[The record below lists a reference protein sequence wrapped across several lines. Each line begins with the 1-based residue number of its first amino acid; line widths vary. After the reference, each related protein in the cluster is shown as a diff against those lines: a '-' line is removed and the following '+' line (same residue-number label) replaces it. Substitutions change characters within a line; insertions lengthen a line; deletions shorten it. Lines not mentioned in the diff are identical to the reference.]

1 MKIKQHI
8 PNLVTLTNLWFG
20 SLAALYAS
28 YGHFEYTALC
38 VALGIIADFL
48 DGFLARKL
56 KVSSPLGKQLDS
68 LADLVT
74 SGLVPGI
81 VMFQL
86 MAFRLGN
93 PLDSERMGD
102 WSMGNAYEGLMPYLA
117 FSAFIITIAAG
128 YRLAKFNIDTRQE
141 DAFIGMP
148 TPAVAILIVSMSVL
162 YLHDKLG
169 ALSFLV
175 NSIWGLIAITL
186 FCAWMMHA
194 PVRLIALKF
203 SSFRF
208 KENAAKYFFIIS
220 VLLLFVLFGWLAVPI
235 TIIWYVLYS
244 VLMKGLKYN

>member
-20 SLAALYAS
+20 SLAALYAA
-28 YGHFEYTALC
+28 YGHFEYTALF

-86 MAFRLGN
+86 MTFRLGN
-93 PLDSERMGD
+93 PLDPERMGD
-102 WSMGNAYEGLMPYLA
+102 WSMSGTYEGLMPYLA

-128 YRLAKFNIDTRQE
+128 YRLAKFNIDERQD
-141 DAFIGMP
+141 DAFIGLP
-148 TPAVAILIVSMSVL
+148 TPAVAILIVSISVL
-162 YLHDKLG
+162 YLHDQLG
-169 ALSFLV
+169 VLTILV
-175 NSIWGLIAITL
+175 NSIWGLIALIL

-194 PVRLIALKF
+194 PVQLIALKF
-203 SSFRF
+203 SSFGF
-208 KENAAKYFFIIS
+208 KENASKY
-220 VLLLFVLFGWLAVPI
+220 LFVLSILLLLLMFGWLAVPLI
-235 TIIWYVLYS
+235 IIWYVLFS
-244 VLMKGLKYN
+244 MLMNWIKI